1 MKDFEH
7 GGNIYNVSGQAEDCL
22 DMSANINALGMSEAV
37 KSAVLSGIDGLIHYP
52 DPQARELK
60 NTIAARYNLNF
71 NNIITLNGAAEFFY
85 LFLNTFRPQQVLIP
99 VPSFSEYE
107 RAAKAAGCQVHYF
120 TTCTEANFNI
130 DFDKLL
136 DTVRRENINCLIL
149 GNPNNPTGTLLD
161 RAEVLRILDAVD
173 FVVVDE
179 SFVDFLGDDYS
190 VRQLIRTHIN
200 LIVVHSLTKFFA
212 IPGLRLGFAA
222 ADEGIIKRLESGKDV
237 WNVNYLAQ
245 KAGVAALNDIQ
256 YITSTRRLLAAERTF
271 FKEHLQA
278 IESIKVFE
286 PTVNFVLMK
295 FKTPHIAGKVIDEL
309 KRQKILV
316 RSCGNFRGLDGS
328 YIRTAIRSRQENI
341 KLFES
346 LNDTFGGEIYGKR
359 QETER

>member
-1 MKDFEH
+1 MKAFEH
-7 GGNIYNVSGQAEDCL
+7 GGNIYNGSGQAEDWL
-22 DMSANINALGMSEAV
+22 DMSANINPLGMSEAV
-37 KSAVLSGIDGLIHYP
+37 KNAVLSGIDGLIHYP

-60 NTIAARYNLNF
+60 NTIVARYNLNF
-71 NNIITLNGAAEFFY
+71 NSIITLNGAAEFFY
-85 LFLNTFRPQQVLIP
+85 LFLNTFRPQRVLIP

-107 RAAKAAGCQVHYF
+107 RAAKAAGCQVRYF
-120 TTCTEANFNI
+120 TTCAEENFSI
-130 DFDKLL
+130 DSDELI
-136 DTVRRENINCLIL
+136 DTVRRENINCVIL

-161 RAEVLRILDAVD
+161 GADVLKLLDAVD

-190 VRQLIRTHIN
+190 VRQLIRTHNN

-222 ADEGIIKRLESGKDV
+222 ADEDIIKRLESGKDV
-237 WNVNYLAQ
+237 WNVNFLAQ
-245 KAGVAALNDIQ
+245 KAGVAALNDIH
-256 YITSTRRLLAAERTF
+256 YITSTRRQLAEEKIF

-278 IESIKVFE
+278 IEGIKVFE

-295 FKTPHIAGKVIDEL
+295 FKMPQIAVKIIDEL

-316 RSCGNFRGLDGS
+316 RNCGNFRGLDES

-341 KLFES
+341 KLFEG
-346 LNDTFGGEIYGKR
+346 LNDIIR
-359 QETER
+359 R